1 MDFRFA
7 STQSDVVLWYVKS
20 KKGGSDLMLLN
31 PVQIVHKD
39 IEMENDSPD
48 GKHPISLF
56 GAVEILFTMST
67 SAILK
72 ILPCLPSM

>member
-1 MDFRFA
+1 
-7 STQSDVVLWYVKS
+7 
-20 KKGGSDLMLLN
+20 MLLN

-56 GAVEILFTMST
+56 GAVEILFRMST

-72 ILPCLPSM
+72 ILPCLLSM